1 MTVFVCAIPVLAHG
15 VQKKERKKEKKK
27 KQQKSLFAFLFA
39 LLTDTVVLIMAV
51 VGELFHL

>member
-15 VQKKERKKEKKK
+15 VQKKERKRKKK